1 MNLENNRKSS
11 DAHKPRINLTHKI
24 DLQAGD
30 KHEALSDLS
39 IYYTQNNTKKL

>member
-1 MNLENNRKSS
+1 MNSENNRKSS
-11 DAHKPRINLTHKI
+11 DAHKLRINLTHKI

-30 KHEALSDLS
+30 NHEALSDLS

>member
-30 KHEALSDLS
+30 KHEALSDL